1 MQKRHVLFLSTPHLH
16 LPFSVMDNRKAA
28 VDIVGT
34 SSKTLL
40 LFFLFSFLVFK
51 ASSSVIFLGTPYIRL
66 IPKVTAVAGETL
78 RLKCPVAGY
87 PIEEIY
93 WEKNNKQLPTE
104 IRQSVERDGT
114 LVITSVQK
122 DSDVGVYTCVARNK
136 QGQKARRTGEVSVIG
151 IYFFFIVI
159 CLGIQ

>member
-1 MQKRHVLFLSTPHLH
+1 M
-16 LPFSVMDNRKAA
+16 
-28 VDIVGT
+28 
-34 SSKTLL
+34 
-40 LFFLFSFLVFK
+40 
-51 ASSSVIFLGTPYIRL
+51 
-66 IPKVTAVAGETL
+66 AGETL

-93 WEKNNKQLPTE
+93 WEKGNKQLPTE

-122 DSDVGVYTCVARNK
+122 DTDVGVYTCVARNK

-151 IYFFFIVI
+151 TYFFYFFIVTI
-159 CLGIQ
+159 IQSKEDYLFESTDNESLFL